1 MNAELEAA
9 IPAIPMTQLIIVP
22 APVMDMGADATMLR
36 IVPAPVT
43 DMGADATMIRLVP
56 APVTM
61 GADATMLRLVP
72 APVTDMG
79 ADATMLQLVP
89 TIRTDMGADA
99 TMIRQGMDTTMDP
112 ISEDERTA
120 KVHVYQTPLASN
132 VGKDI
137 RDIDDSRYNQ
147 RSNVNMTSLL
157 YT

>member
-1 MNAELEAA
+1 MLQLFFLKKNYWLWVQTQENTILPIVGGSRLEAHVLRRSLDLHLKTREIMNAELEAA

-22 APVMDMGADATMLR
+22 APVMDMGADATTL
-36 IVPAPVT
+36 
-43 DMGADATMIRLVP
+43 
-56 APVTM
+56 
-61 GADATMLRLVP
+61 
-72 APVTDMG
+72 
-79 ADATMLQLVP
+79 
-89 TIRTDMGADA
+89 
-99 TMIRQGMDTTMDP
+99 RQGMDTTMDP